1 MARTSDSIPGLV
13 AMIAAAIFGLT
24 SSGRSSASASQI
36 QPAPLSFDVASI
48 KARDPQIPLGLVG
61 LQRLPGRLTSRC
73 VSLKSLVFYAYGLTL
88 SSPIGGLPG
97 WADAPCI
104 DGTASDT
111 YEVQATMPPDTTDAQ
126 AREMMQ
132 TLLADRFKLT
142 VHRET
147 RDLPVFALVIAQ
159 GGFKLKPSDPK
170 DDPPGFIQCPPD
182 DPQCRVFGG
191 GSGPISDLAG
201 LVSLSVGRP
210 VVDKTGLSGTYR
222 LDLRW
227 AGDALNSS
235 LPSLPTA
242 LRETFGLELKPDT
255 GPVQVLVIDH
265 AEKPSAN

>member
-1 MARTSDSIPGLV
+1 MV
-13 AMIAAAIFGLT
+13 AAAILGLA
-24 SSGRSSASASQI
+24 SSGRSSASVFQA

-61 LQRLPGRLTSRC
+61 IQRSPGRLTSRC
-73 VSLKSLVFYAYGLTL
+73 ASLKSLVFYAYGLTL
-88 SSPIGGLPG
+88 SSPINGLPNWG
-97 WADAPCI
+97 DAPCI

-142 VHRET
+142 VHQET
-147 RDLPVFALVIAQ
+147 RDLPIFAIVIAR

-170 DDPPGFIQCPPD
+170 DDPPGFVQCPLD
-182 DPQCRVFGG
+182 DPQCRRFGG
-191 GSGPISDLAG
+191 GSGPISDLTG
-201 LVSLSVGRP
+201 LLSANVGRP
-210 VVDKTGLSGTYR
+210 VVDKTGLTGTYR

-227 AGDALNSS
+227 AGDSATSS

-242 LRETFGLELKPDT
+242 LKETFGLELKPDT

-265 AEKPSAN
+265 AERPFAN